1 MRFVSQITT
10 LFLLLTSTIFVS
22 GYRNILHNSISS
34 SLFIHIKT
42 RSNGESKKGGSA
54 FSQEYTPIGAN
65 QISYVNFL
73 NDPKASIV
81 LGVGPAGTGK
91 TLLACNYAVNQFVKG
106 NIQKIILTRPVVS
119 VDEDLGFLPGD
130 INRKMDPYTRPL
142 FDILQEYFSKK
153 EIDSLIHTGSI
164 EISPLAFMR
173 GRTFKNAFIIADE
186 MQNSSPN
193 QMLMLSSRIGVG
205 SRMVIT
211 GDLKQTDRGE
221 NNGLADFLKKIKNYN
236 TWVSN
241 KYDSII
247 VVDEMTRD
255 IRLVEFNF
263 SDIMRS
269 SITSKVIDIYSN
281 KYEILNL
288 KNENDCALI
297 PLQKP
302 YSSL

>member
-1 MRFVSQITT
+1 MMRVVRTITT
-10 LFLLLTSTIFVS
+10 SFLLLTSIIFVS
-22 GYRNILHNSISS
+22 GYRNILHSSISS

-42 RSNGESKKGGSA
+42 RSIG
-54 FSQEYTPIGAN
+54 EYTPIGAN
-65 QISYVNFL
+65 QISYVNYL
-73 NDPKASIV
+73 NDPRASIV